1 MKILE
6 RQKPFIASMPFN
18 DDRVREFLLSVWC
31 RPQN

>member
-6 RQKPFIASMPFN
+6 RQKPFYSLDAVN
-18 DDRVREFLLSVWC
+18 DDRVREFLLPVWC